1 VRLKVAPRL
10 ITCLRKQ
17 VGVRL
22 KVAPRL
28 DWLNVVITIL
38 VAPML
43 CYSLV
48 GVFGL
53 VKQQIEIEIARN

>member
-1 VRLKVAPRL
+1 MLPNL
-10 ITCLRKQ
+10 

-28 DWLNVVITIL
+28 DWLNGVLTFL

-48 GVFGL
+48 GSLGL
-53 VKQQIEIEIARN
+53 VKQQIAIEIARN